1 MLSLW
6 LLGPGL
12 LSSGVAA
19 LAVAL
24 SSFMVALPESTH
36 LTSKRIAFGQI
47 VVVFTVGCYDSTNVS
62 YMHPLYVASSTFLGA
77 MASVL
82 ALLLPCPLMACYEV
96 HKLCRVY
103 AENGSE
109 RMNLY
114 LKAFSAPNNQAKME
128 LLSQVKPFAETG
140 SKLLNSIRILQPA
153 MQWERPCSRHWKPD
167 FNPGV
172 RLQSVEMPMRG
183 IENAL
188 ISSAAFPVGGVHQEE
203 LSKVIQGVSMQLG
216 LKTEQARCFSPFN
229 SMTAPEAAGVVME
242 KILLPLESMSIMN
255 KSVLFFFSCI
265 EMFLDDSTVRRK
277 QESSLGTRISPVEVQ
292 TQQDPAVFAIRNA
305 FRSWIKKLMDK
316 ERLVFAFKCSLSLG
330 LAVLFGLM
338 FNKENG
344 CWSGLTIA
352 ISFVTGRHA
361 VFTIANTRAQGTAIG
376 SVYGVL
382 CCFLFQ
388 NYAEL
393 RFLALVP
400 WIIFTGFLRHS
411 RMYGQTGGTSSA
423 IGALLILGR
432 KNYGTPSEF
441 AIIRLTEVLIGLSCF
456 IVVELFMQPTRAAT
470 LAKSHLHQ
478 SLITLQDCIKHIG
491 LYCGQKDQP
500 SSTFHEFR
508 KNQEN
513 LKSLVVELERSTAD
527 ADSEPDF
534 WYLPFRSSCYQKL
547 VGSLS
552 NIVDVLY
559 FIIYNLKILSELPES
574 CSVARGELQENLNN
588 AMGDFQETL
597 SSSLRCLEKA
607 SLRESSVV
615 STEPDEKT
623 IQELEEGKLQN
634 QNSFSDPIMEDGE
647 SNKILRYAEHAE
659 KEDNEGKK
667 DIRGRMVLCSGALG
681 FCISILRKEI
691 QDFEIGIKELAQW
704 EYHSR
709 Q

>member
-1 MLSLW
+1 
-6 LLGPGL
+6 
-12 LSSGVAA
+12 
-19 LAVAL
+19 
-24 SSFMVALPESTH
+24 
-36 LTSKRIAFGQI
+36 
-47 VVVFTVGCYDSTNVS
+47 
-62 YMHPLYVASSTFLGA
+62 
-77 MASVL
+77 
-82 ALLLPCPLMACYEV
+82 
-96 HKLCRVY
+96 
-103 AENGSE
+103 
-109 RMNLY
+109 
-114 LKAFSAPNNQAKME
+114 
-128 LLSQVKPFAETG
+128 
-140 SKLLNSIRILQPA
+140 
-153 MQWERPCSRHWKPD
+153 
-167 FNPGV
+167 
-172 RLQSVEMPMRG
+172 MRG

-277 QESSLGTRISPVEVQ
+277 QESSLDTRISPVEVQ